1 MFNYEEKWYITI
13 LKWLGTLFLGIVFFI
28 IFGLF
33 CMCFPQAKYHY
44 EFIDLDND
52 SGIAKE
58 CSYRF
63 EDIARGGQGSP
74 VCELED
80 GTIKQ
85 VKEYKY
91 IYDGK
96 YIPIKEIFE

>member
-1 MFNYEEKWYITI
+1 MFYYEEKWYITI
-13 LKWLGTLFLGIVFFI
+13 FKWLRMLFLGFTFFI
-28 IFGLF
+28 MFGLL
-33 CMCFPQAKYHY
+33 CMCFPQNKYHY
-44 EFIDLDND
+44 EYVDLDNNN
-52 SGIAKE
+52 GVAKE
-58 CSYRF
+58 CSYKF
-63 EDIARGGQGSP
+63 EKYKSGGQGSP

>member
-1 MFNYEEKWYITI
+1 MIDF
-13 LKWLGTLFLGIVFFI
+13 LKWIGTIILGCIVFVMVVLI
-28 IFGLF
+28 N
-33 CMCFPQAKYHY
+33 MCSPQNKYHY
-44 EFIDLDND
+44 EFIDLDNN
-52 SGIAKE
+52 SGVAKE
-58 CSYRF
+58 CSYKFKTSRS
-63 EDIARGGQGSP
+63 GGQGSP

-91 IYDGK
+91 VYDGE

>member
-1 MFNYEEKWYITI
+1 MIDFLKRIGTI
-13 LKWLGTLFLGIVFFI
+13 ILGCIAFI
-28 IFGLF
+28 IFGLL
-33 CMCFPQAKYHY
+33 CMCFPQNKYHY
-44 EFIDLDND
+44 EYIDLDNNN
-52 SGIAKE
+52 GIAKD
-58 CSYRF
+58 CSYKF
-63 EDIARGGQGSP
+63 EEYKRGGQGRT

>member
-1 MFNYEEKWYITI
+1 MIDF
-13 LKWLGTLFLGIVFFI
+13 LKWIGTIILGCIASVILVLIW
-28 IFGLF
+28 
-33 CMCFPQAKYHY
+33 MCFPQNKYHY
-44 EFIDLDND
+44 EYVDLDNN
-52 SGIAKE
+52 SGIAKK
-58 CSYRF
+58 CSYKF
-63 EDIARGGQGSP
+63 TDYTRGGQGSP

-91 IYDGK
+91 IYDGE

>member
-1 MFNYEEKWYITI
+1 MIDFLKWIGTTI
-13 LKWLGTLFLGIVFFI
+13 LGCIAFV
-28 IFGLF
+28 IFALIY
-33 CMCFPQAKYHY
+33 MCFPQNKYHY
-44 EFIDLDND
+44 EYVDLDNN
-52 SGIAKE
+52 SGVAKE
-58 CSYRF
+58 CSYEF
-63 EDIARGGQGSP
+63 KDYGRGGQGSP
-74 VCELED
+74 VCKLED

>member
-1 MFNYEEKWYITI
+1 MIDF
-13 LKWLGTLFLGIVFFI
+13 LKWIGTIILGCIAFI
-28 IFGLF
+28 IFGLL
-33 CMCFPQAKYHY
+33 CLCSPQNKYHY
-44 EFIDLDND
+44 EYLDLDNNN
-52 SGIAKE
+52 GIAKE
-58 CSYRF
+58 CSYKR
-63 EDIARGGQGSP
+63 EEYKSGGQGST

>member
-1 MFNYEEKWYITI
+1 MIDF
-13 LKWLGTLFLGIVFFI
+13 LKWIGTI
-28 IFGLF
+28 ILECIAFVIFALI
-33 CMCFPQAKYHY
+33 CMCFPQNKYHY
-44 EFIDLDND
+44 EFIDLDNN
-52 SGIAKE
+52 SGVAKE
-58 CSYRF
+58 CSYKF
-63 EDIARGGQGSP
+63 EDYKRGGQGSP
-74 VCELED
+74 VCKLED

>member
-1 MFNYEEKWYITI
+1 MIDF
-13 LKWLGTLFLGIVFFI
+13 LKWVGTIILGCIAFI
-28 IFGLF
+28 IFGLL
-33 CMCFPQAKYHY
+33 CLCFPQNKYHY
-44 EFIDLDND
+44 EYIDLDNNN
-52 SGIAKE
+52 GIAKE
-58 CSYRF
+58 CSYKF
-63 EDIARGGQGSP
+63 KEYKSGGQGSI

>member
-1 MFNYEEKWYITI
+1 MIDF
-13 LKWLGTLFLGIVFFI
+13 LKWIGTIILGCIVFV
-28 IFGLF
+28 IFVLIY
-33 CMCFPQAKYHY
+33 MCFPQNKYHY
-44 EFIDLDND
+44 EFVDLDNN
-52 SGIAKE
+52 SGVAKE
-58 CSYRF
+58 CSYKF
-63 EDIARGGQGSP
+63 DDHKRGGQGSP

-91 IYDGK
+91 VYDGE

>member
-1 MFNYEEKWYITI
+1 MIDF
-13 LKWLGTLFLGIVFFI
+13 LKWIGTIILGCIVFV
-28 IFGLF
+28 IFVLIY
-33 CMCFPQAKYHY
+33 MCFPQNKYHY
-44 EFIDLDND
+44 EFVDLDNN
-52 SGIAKE
+52 SGVAKE
-58 CSYRF
+58 CSYKF
-63 EDIARGGQGSP
+63 DDYKRGGQGSP

-91 IYDGK
+91 VYDGE